1 MPYIVS
7 VVARKGGVAKT
18 TTAVNLAASL
28 ARAGA
33 SVLVVDADSQGQ
45 CADLL
50 GVSLAENDLVFADW
64 MRGNEIASCAL
75 VPVSPASSF
84 GPALL
89 PGDNQTLGFE
99 SKISPVGLLAL
110 ADRLRAEAAAW
121 DYVII
126 DSPPKG
132 LMQDWA
138 ILAADLC
145 VLPAP
150 ANALGARMALDAF
163 YLAALVPLKA
173 GRYAPARVVL
183 PVMVQ
188 AGTRDG
194 RRWLAAINEQFAGF
208 LAPAA
213 VPLAVVVAE
222 SAAAGVPLVAYA
234 PKSLAAV
241 AYGALWRL
249 VDMLRVGA
257 DLEVA

>member
-1 MPYIVS
+1 MSFIIS

-18 TTAVNLAASL
+18 TTAVNLAVAL
-28 ARAGA
+28 ARSGTA
-33 SVLVVDADSQGQ
+33 VLVVDADSQGQ
-45 CADLL
+45 CADLF
-50 GVSLAENDLVFADW
+50 GVSLSDSDLVFADW
-64 MRGNEIASCAL
+64 IRGNEIASCAL
-75 VPVSPASSF
+75 IPPSFASHSAPV
-84 GPALL
+84 LL

-99 SKISPVGLLAL
+99 SKISPIGLRTL
-110 ADRLRAEAAAW
+110 ADRLRRQTAAW

-163 YLAALVPLKA
+163 DLAALVPLKA
-173 GRYAPARVVL
+173 GRHAPARVVL

-188 AGTRDG
+188 TNTRDG
-194 RRWLAAINEQFAGF
+194 RRWLAAINEQFAGC
-208 LAPAA
+208 LAPAV

-234 PKSLAAV
+234 PKAPASI
-241 AYGALWRL
+241 AYGALAAL
-249 VDMLRVGA
+249 VEHLRMA
-257 DLEVA
+257 AAPEVA